1 MGLKKALKI
10 IEAQRGIIS
19 NQEKIIK
26 TQDEMNANLNKI
38 VENQNNMIKNLEKQ
52 IKNFEDLVKER
63 SIPSFIKKDIEEEPK
78 QSGQKEG
85 HVGYS
90 RHVPERIDEIK
101 EHKLDKCPICGEPVS
116 ETQEIR
122 ERIVEDIEQPKTKN
136 TKHLIHRCYCKNC
149 DKIVESEIDE
159 ALPNARFGLRLMLLI
174 MILKLDS
181 RIPSNKIIS
190 LLDSVFHIKISDGE
204 IYCILNQLS
213 EAFGDYYNELV
224 IKIKESLAKNIDETS
239 WRINGKNYWLWI
251 FINNEL
257 ALYVVRK
264 RRSSKVPI
272 EILGNQEG
280 KTAIS
285 DRYSA
290 YNELAKESKCE
301 QQICW
306 THILRNSKDLAEHYS
321 EAKYIHNRMKF
332 IYHNAKEGEKKE
344 RLLHWIDL
352 IASRKYR
359 STEVYKF
366 VKSVCRNHRADLFR
380 FVDNP
385 QIDSTNNRAERGLRH
400 AVVIRKISNGSRSE
414 NGAEITGRLLSVLQ
428 TAKLQSENYIGF
440 MSNLLQTAK

>member
-1 MGLKKALKI
+1 MGLKKEIKLLREENRFLKETILALTKRV
-10 IEAQRGIIS
+10 EELEGI
-19 NQEKIIK
+19 
-26 TQDEMNANLNKI
+26 A
-38 VENQNNMIKNLEKQ
+38 
-52 IKNFEDLVKER
+52 KER
-63 SIPSFIKKDIEEEPK
+63 SIPSFIKKDIQEEPK
-78 QSGQKEG
+78 KSGQKEG

-90 RHVPERIDEIK
+90 RHIAERIDEIK
-101 EHKLDKCPICGEPVS
+101 EHNLDKCPNCGEPVS

-136 TKHLIHRCYCKNC
+136 TKHIIHRCYCKNC
-149 DKIVESEIDE
+149 DKIVEPEIDE

-224 IKIKESLAKNIDETS
+224 IKIRESLAKNIDETS

-251 FINNEL
+251 FINKEL

-272 EILGNQEG
+272 EILKNQDG
-280 KTAIS
+280 KTIIA

-290 YNELAKESKCE
+290 YNELAKESGCE
-301 QQICW
+301 QQVCW
-306 THILRNSKDLAEHYS
+306 THLLRNSKDLAEHHL
-321 EAKYIHNRMKF
+321 EAKYIHKRMKF
-332 IYHNAKEGEKKE
+332 IYKKAKEDKISKE
-344 RLLHWIDL
+344 ELLNWIDL
-352 IASRKYR
+352 IASRRYR

-366 VKSVCRNHRADLFR
+366 VKSVCKSHREDLFR

-414 NGAEITGRLLSVLQ
+414 NGAETTGRLLSVLQ
-428 TAKLQSENYIGF
+428 TAKLQSRDYIGF
-440 MSNLLQTAK
+440 MGNLLQTTK

>member
-1 MGLKKALKI
+1 MGLKKRIKELEEENKFLKETILALTKRV
-10 IEAQRGIIS
+10 EELEGIAR
-19 NQEKIIK
+19 EK
-26 TQDEMNANLNKI
+26 
-38 VENQNNMIKNLEKQ
+38 
-52 IKNFEDLVKER
+52 
-63 SIPSFIKKDIEEEPK
+63 SIPSFIKANVKEEPK

-85 HVGYS
+85 HIGYS
-90 RHVPERIDEIK
+90 RHIPERIDKVK
-101 EHKLDKCPICGEPVS
+101 EHKLDTCPICGEPVS

-122 ERIVEDIEQPKTKN
+122 ERIVEDIEQPKTIN

-149 DKIVESEIDE
+149 DKIVEPEIDE

-251 FINNEL
+251 FINKEL

-280 KTAIS
+280 KTVIS

-301 QQICW
+301 QQVCW
-306 THILRNSKDLAEHYS
+306 THLLRNSKDLAEHYS
-321 EAKYIHNRMKF
+321 EAKYIHKRMKF
-332 IYHNAKEGEKKE
+332 IYKKAKENKISKE
-344 RLLHWIDL
+344 ELLNWIDL
-352 IASRKYR
+352 IASRRYR

-366 VKSVCRNHRADLFR
+366 VKSVCRNHREDLFR
-380 FVDNP
+380 FVDNS
-385 QIDSTNNRAERGLRH
+385 QIDSTNNRAERGLRPL
-400 AVVIRKISNGSRSE
+400 VVMRKISGGNRSKA
-414 NGAEITGRLLSVLQ
+414 GVRATEIFSSVINSWQLQGRNFINEGMNY
-428 TAKLQSENYIGF
+428 LQS
-440 MSNLLQTAK
+440 TAFR

>member
-1 MGLKKALKI
+1 MGLKKEIKLLREENKFLKETILALTKRV
-10 IEAQRGIIS
+10 EELEGIAK
-19 NQEKIIK
+19 EK
-26 TQDEMNANLNKI
+26 
-38 VENQNNMIKNLEKQ
+38 
-52 IKNFEDLVKER
+52 
-63 SIPSFIKKDIEEEPK
+63 SIPSFIKKDIKEEPK

-90 RHVPERIDEIK
+90 RHIPERIDKIK
-101 EHKLDKCPICGEPVS
+101 EHKLDECPICGEPVS
-116 ETQEIR
+116 DTQEIR
-122 ERIVEDIEQPKTKN
+122 ERIIEDIEQPKTSN

-149 DKIVESEIDE
+149 NKIVEPEIDE

-213 EAFGDYYNELV
+213 EAFGDYYNELI
-224 IKIKESLAKNIDETS
+224 IKIKEALTKNIDETS

-251 FINNEL
+251 FINKEL

-272 EILGNQEG
+272 EILKNQDG
-280 KTAIS
+280 KTIIS
-285 DRYSA
+285 DRYFA
-290 YNELAKESKCE
+290 YNELAKESGCE

-306 THILRNSKDLAEHYS
+306 THLLRNSKDLAEHYN
-321 EAKYIHNRMKF
+321 EAKYIHKRMKF
-332 IYHNAKEGEKKE
+332 IYKKAKEDKISKE
-344 RLLHWIDL
+344 ELLNWIDL
-352 IASRKYR
+352 IASRRYR

-366 VKSVCRNHRADLFR
+366 VKSVCKNHREDLFR
-380 FVDNP
+380 FVDNL

-400 AVVIRKISNGSRSE
+400 AVIIRKISNGSRSE
-414 NGAEITGRLLSVLQ
+414 NGAEITGKLLSVLQ
-428 TAKLQSENYIGF
+428 TAKLQSPDYIGF
-440 MSNLLQTAK
+440 MSNLLQTTK

>member
-1 MGLKKALKI
+1 MGLEKRVKELEIKLSKALQR
-10 IEAQRGIIS
+10 IEELESFERENKLLKKRIEELEGI
-19 NQEKIIK
+19 
-26 TQDEMNANLNKI
+26 
-38 VENQNNMIKNLEKQ
+38 
-52 IKNFEDLVKER
+52 VKEK
-63 SIPSFIKKDIEEEPK
+63 SKPAFIKEDVKEEPK
-78 QSGQKEG
+78 KSGQKEG

-90 RHVPERIDEIK
+90 RHIPERIDKIK
-101 EHKLDKCPICGEPVS
+101 EHKLDECPICGKPVS
-116 ETQEIR
+116 DTQEIR
-122 ERIVEDIEQPKTKN
+122 ERIIEDIEQPKTMN

-149 DKIVESEIDE
+149 DKIVESEINE

-190 LLDSVFHIKISDGE
+190 LLDSVFHIKISDGG

-213 EAFGDYYNELV
+213 EAFGDYYNELA
-224 IKIKESLAKNIDETS
+224 IKIRESLAKNIDETS

-251 FINNEL
+251 FINKEL

-272 EILGNQEG
+272 EILKNQDG
-280 KTAIS
+280 KTIIA

-290 YNELAKESKCE
+290 YNELAKESGCE
-301 QQICW
+301 QQVCW
-306 THILRNSKDLAEHYS
+306 THLLRNSKDLAEHHL
-321 EAKYIHNRMKF
+321 EAKYIHKRMKF
-332 IYHNAKEGEKKE
+332 IYKKAKEDKISKE
-344 RLLHWIDL
+344 ELLNWIDL
-352 IASRKYR
+352 IASRRYR

-366 VKSVCRNHRADLFR
+366 VKSVCKSHREDLFR

-414 NGAEITGRLLSVLQ
+414 NGAETTGRLLSVLQ
-428 TAKLQSENYIGF
+428 TAKLQSRDYIGF
-440 MSNLLQTAK
+440 MGNLIHTAK